1 MQWWNARRAQPVHV
15 LAQPQQLARASCLL
29 LARRLV
35 RAAGHGAGR
44 GAVASA
50 SIATC
55 GCIAACF
62 AAADLV
68 GRGLVGVGALSKK
81 VIALW
86 LGLAPTL
93 FFGPPGVFCL

>member
-1 MQWWNARRAQPVHV
+1 MR
-15 LAQPQQLARASCLL
+15 
-29 LARRLV
+29 
-35 RAAGHGAGR
+35 AGHGAGR

-50 SIATC
+50 SIAAC

-93 FFGPPGVFCL
+93 FFGPPGLFCL

>member
-15 LAQPQQLARASCLL
+15 LAQLQQLARASCLL

-35 RAAGHGAGR
+35 RAGHGAGR

-68 GRGLVGVGALSKK
+68 VAHEGVAELHRVERWHLGAHLRGVAAVARPE
-81 VIALW
+81 ARE
-86 LGLAPTL
+86 
-93 FFGPPGVFCL
+93 C

>member
-1 MQWWNARRAQPVHV
+1 MTSGQRLNQHVCEDDGAHAVVERAQGSACPRPR
-15 LAQPQQLARASCLL
+15 AAAADQQLARASFFL

-35 RAAGHGAGR
+35 RAGHGAGR

-55 GCIAACF
+55 GCVAACF

-68 GRGLVGVGALSKK
+68 GKRVGVG
-81 VIALW
+81 VRRR
-86 LGLAPTL
+86 
-93 FFGPPGVFCL
+93 